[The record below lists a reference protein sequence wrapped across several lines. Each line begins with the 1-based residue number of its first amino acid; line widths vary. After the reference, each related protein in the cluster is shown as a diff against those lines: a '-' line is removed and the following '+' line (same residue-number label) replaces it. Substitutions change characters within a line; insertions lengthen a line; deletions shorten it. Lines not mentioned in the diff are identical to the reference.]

1 MFKVWY
7 CGKRKLAD
15 DYFKHPGVNKFLSRD
30 MLLLETFAD
39 LATLT
44 ALSIFCMVI
53 EIYAGVAPVD
63 AFISMLINWF
73 IQVIFEQANN
83 YVIFYLREK
92 KNIFSSTFTDDKN
105 GNDASTTTT
114 KGQGDE
120 RKFASLPMVYRGT
133 MNLLNDT
140 VWFAIIVVPY
150 VTFLIGFTLSGSL
163 IRGISIEFDVEDYP
177 YVE

>member
-1 MFKVWY
+1 
-7 CGKRKLAD
+7 
-15 DYFKHPGVNKFLSRD
+15 

-39 LATLT
+39 IATLT
-44 ALSIFCMVI
+44 ALSLFCMVI

-73 IQVIFEQANN
+73 IQIIFEQANN

-114 KGQGDE
+114 KDQAVE
-120 RKFASLPMVYRGT
+120 CKSATLPMVYRGT
-133 MNLLNDT
+133 MSLLNDT
-140 VWFAIIVVPY
+140 VWFSFLAMPY

-163 IRGISIEFDVEDYP
+163 MRGLVLSLM
-177 YVE
+177 